1 MTPKTIPPLLV
12 RAARPDDVDDLL
24 RLALKAGSGLTNL
37 PPERGALTERVTQSA
52 AAMQAEGKGPV
63 RPLMLVLEANGAVRG
78 TAMVLPRVGHDWPF
92 YSYKISRLSQ
102 TSRAHKKSISCRM
115 LNLTNDFDGYAEVG
129 GLLIDPE
136 LRGASAGR
144 LVARSRY
151 IFIAEHRNWFGENV
165 VSELRGVQDES
176 GRSPFWEA
184 IGRRFY
190 DMDFEAADRL
200 NGLEGNQF
208 IADLGPKYPIYANL
222 LPDDAQA
229 AIGELHTD
237 SRRAYKLLIE
247 EGFRDEDYVDIF
259 DAGPTIQATI
269 SELKAVR
276 DNVLA
281 TVTAIV
287 EAVPDGVDS
296 LIATGHAGV
305 FMAGR
310 GRISAGGDGVTI
322 ERTAA
327 ELLGLNIGD
336 HLRHVAF

>member
-1 MTPKTIPPLLV
+1 
-12 RAARPDDVDDLL
+12 LL

-37 PPERGALTERVTQSA
+37 PPERGALAERLAHSA
-52 AAMQAEGKGPV
+52 EAMQAEGEGPV
-63 RPLMLVLEANGAVRG
+63 RPLMLVLESDGAVRG

-151 IFIAEHRNWFGENV
+151 VFIAEHRNWFGDCV

-190 DMDFEAADRL
+190 DMGFEEADRL

-222 LPDDAQA
+222 LPEDAQA
-229 AIGELHTD
+229 VIGELHTD

-259 DAGPTIQATI
+259 DAGPTIQASI
-269 SELKAVR
+269 DELKAVR
-276 DNVLA
+276 DNVVA
-281 TVTAIV
+281 SVAAIV
-287 EAVPDGVDS
+287 ETLPEGIDS
-296 LIATGHAGV
+296 LLATGHAGG
-305 FMAGR
+305 FTAGR
-310 GRISAGGDGVTI
+310 GRVSDGDDGLTI
-322 ERTAA
+322 ERAA
-327 ELLGLNIGD
+327 ASLLGLNIGD
-336 HLRHVAF
+336 NLRHVAF